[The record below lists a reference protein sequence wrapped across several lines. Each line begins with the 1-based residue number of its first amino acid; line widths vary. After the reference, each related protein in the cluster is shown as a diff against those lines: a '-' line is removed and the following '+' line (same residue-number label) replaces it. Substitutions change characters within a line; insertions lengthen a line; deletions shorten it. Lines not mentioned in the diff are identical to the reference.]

1 MEVLMVAAELA
12 PYARAT
18 PAADAVPSLAKALR
32 QLGHRVT
39 VALPRYRGFEAQGLL
54 VARRLTPLVVDGGEV
69 TVFDGQLASGVEI
82 VLFEGPGQGD
92 RDQVYGD
99 AGAASSPEESARYV
113 GLARAAAALAEKRRE
128 QGKAFDLV
136 HGHDWPGALVGAFLS
151 PSVAPLVVTIHDAN
165 RAGLFDRREIA
176 ALAPGLEL
184 GERPLGAVPVEPG
197 VSALAVGIERARA
210 TTTVSP
216 TYARSLV
223 EAGARD
229 LPASSFSRLSETP
242 FGIENGLDY
251 AVFNPATDTSLEGRY
266 DAEDPWGKARTK
278 GAMLRKL
285 RLDLDIERPLGVF
298 LGPLGSESGADLVLE
313 ALPALLRN
321 DFALVVAGAG
331 DAALKEKLRAASDER
346 PEHFALVDDYDD
358 ELVRRLHAAADIA
371 LVPARHAPSGFS
383 AKLAQR
389 YGALPVAHA
398 TGGLVDAV
406 VDCDAE
412 LETGTGF
419 LFDRPGAAALAGA
432 TERALTAY
440 AFEAGWTRLRRRAMR
455 LDLAWDRPARR
466 YSQVYRRALESG

>member
-1 MEVLMVAAELA
+1 MVAAELG

-18 PAADAVPSLAKALR
+18 EAADAVPSLAKALR

-54 VARRLTPLVVDGGEV
+54 VARRLTPLTVGGAEV

-82 VLFEGPGQGD
+82 VLLEAPGQGD

-99 AGAASSPEESARYV
+99 ASAPSSDELGRFTL
-113 GLARAAAALAEKRRE
+113 LARAAAALAEKRRE
-128 QGKAFDLV
+128 QGKGFDLV
-136 HGHDWPGALVGAFLS
+136 HGHDWPGALVGAFLE
-151 PSVAPLVVTIHDAN
+151 PSVAPFVLTIHDAR
-165 RAGLFDRREIA
+165 RAGYFERSALAE
-176 ALAPGLEL
+176 LAPGLDL
-184 GERPLGAVPVEPG
+184 GDRP
-197 VSALAVGIERARA
+197 SALAVGLRRARA

-216 TYARSLV
+216 TYARSLAD
-223 EAGARD
+223 AGAAS
-229 LPASSFSRLSETP
+229 LPPAAFSSLADTA

-251 AVFNPATDTSLEGRY
+251 ALYNPATDSVLEARY

-285 RLDLDIERPLGVF
+285 RLDLDIERPLAV
-298 LGPLGSESGADLVLE
+298 LVAPLDEESGADIVLE

-321 DFALVVAGAG
+321 NLALVVAGRGNASI
-331 DAALKEKLRAASDER
+331 AERFRAASDER
-346 PEHFALVDDYDD
+346 PEALALVEDVDD
-358 ELVRRLHAAADIA
+358 ELTRRLNAAADIA
-371 LVPARHAPSGFS
+371 LVPARYAPSAFA
-383 AKLAQR
+383 AKIGQR

-398 TGGLVDAV
+398 TGGLSDAV
-406 VDCDAE
+406 VDCDAA

-419 LFDRPGAAALAGA
+419 LFDKPAAAALVGA

-440 AFEAGWTRLRRRAMR
+440 ASEAGWARLRRRAMR

-466 YSQVYRRALESG
+466 YAQVYRRAIEGT

>member
-54 VARRLTPLVVDGGEV
+54 VARRLTPLAVDGGEV

-82 VLFEGPGQGD
+82 VLFEVPGQGE

-99 AGAASSPEESARYV
+99 ARAVSSAEESGRFV
-113 GLARAAAALAEKRRE
+113 GLARAAAALVEKRRE

-151 PSVAPLVVTIHDAN
+151 PSVAPLVVTIHDAS
-165 RAGLFDRREIA
+165 RAGVFDRRELG
-176 ALAPGLEL
+176 ALSPGLTL
-184 GERPLGAVPVEPG
+184 GERP
-197 VSALAVGIERARA
+197 SALAIGIERARS

-229 LPASSFSRLSETP
+229 LPASAFSGLAETP

-251 AVFNPATDTSLEGRY
+251 AVFNPATDTALEGRY

-278 GAMLRKL
+278 GAVLRKL
-285 RLDLDIERPLGVF
+285 RLDLDIERPLAVF
-298 LGPLGSESGADLVLE
+298 VGPLAPESGADVVLE
-313 ALPALLRN
+313 ALPALLKN
-321 DFALVVAGAG
+321 DLALVVAGTG
-331 DAALKEKLRAASDER
+331 DAALNDKLRAASDER
-346 PEHFALVDDYDD
+346 PEFFALVDDADD

-419 LFDRPGAAALAGA
+419 LFDRPDAASLAGA

-466 YSQVYRRALESG
+466 YSQVYRRALEGS